1 MLSLDPL
8 LHRLRL
14 KYSHERV
21 EYLLPRRPAIQ
32 TISPPVAGIYLTR
45 THIAARRLHWSLVS
59 IRLNRCLSRRPKL
72 DSLVSANILPKE
84 CCKIDRHS
92 GNFVW
97 GIGVAGPLV
106 QSRRRLERERLKEGL
121 RVRLEKKANAIR
133 ERRRDGA
140 GVGILIWR
148 FSKRLKLSN
157 AVEKHAIIGG
167 EETPRREKVG
177 GLRRFWEGLGGASNT
192 DG

>member
-1 MLSLDPL
+1 

-14 KYSHERV
+14 RYSYERV

-59 IRLNRCLSRRPKL
+59 IRLSRCLSRRPKL

-84 CCKIDRHS
+84 CCKIDRLS
-92 GNFVW
+92 GSFVW

-106 QSRRRLERERLKEGL
+106 ERRRRLERERLKEGL
-121 RVRLEKKANAIR
+121 RVRLEKKVNAIR
-133 ERRRDGA
+133 ERRREGA
-140 GVGILIWR
+140 GVGVLIWR
-148 FSKRLKLSN
+148 FSKRLKMGS
-157 AVEKHAIIGG
+157 VIEKRALTDG
-167 EETPRREKVG
+167 EEFPRREKVG
-177 GLRRFWEGLGGASNT
+177 GLRRFWEGLGGASST
-192 DG
+192 AS

>member
-14 KYSHERV
+14 RYSFERV
-21 EYLLPRRPAIQ
+21 GHLLPRRPSIQ
-32 TISPPVAGIYLTR
+32 TISPPLAGIYLTR

-59 IRLNRCLSRRPKL
+59 IRLSRCLARRPKL

-84 CCKIDRHS
+84 CCKLDRHS

-106 QSRRRLERERLKEGL
+106 ERRRRLERERLKEGL

-133 ERRRDGA
+133 EKRREGT

-148 FSKRLKLSN
+148 FSKRLKLGG
-157 AVEKHAIIGG
+157 VGEKHITTSEMGF
-167 EETPRREKVG
+167 PKEKVSS
-177 GLRRFWEGLGGASNT
+177 LRRFWEGLGGGSDIAS
-192 DG
+192 

>member
-1 MLSLDPL
+1 
-8 LHRLRL
+8 
-14 KYSHERV
+14 
-21 EYLLPRRPAIQ
+21 
-32 TISPPVAGIYLTR
+32 
-45 THIAARRLHWSLVS
+45 
-59 IRLNRCLSRRPKL
+59 
-72 DSLVSANILPKE
+72 LVSANILPKE

-133 ERRRDGA
+133 ERRREGA

-148 FSKRLKLSN
+148 FSKRLKLGN
-157 AVEKHAIIGG
+157 AVEKHAITGG
-167 EETPRREKVG
+167 QEIPRREKVG
-177 GLRRFWEGLGGASNT
+177 GLRRFWEGLGGASNPE
-192 DG
+192 G